1 MSRLRR
7 DCYERMQYRE
17 EHIDDILSL
26 LYPQLTKPLGEC
38 VVLDMGCGI
47 GGLSIPASFRVKEI
61 LGIDVNESYI
71 STCKEKA
78 KERGIDNA
86 RFKVMSLFDLDE
98 ERAYDVV
105 LCSDV
110 LEHVED
116 QEGVLRRVVTSL
128 KEGGVFYLTTN
139 NKYWP
144 MEGHY
149 GMLFLSYQSREKAL
163 KRVRKKNWKFYNIY
177 PLSYRNLRE
186 LLSKHPIEYEFKAP
200 RNPSRLM
207 YKIGAKFV
215 QMSSVFWNFS
225 NAFQVIGKKVSWHDG
240 GVGR

>member
-1 MSRLRR
+1 
-7 DCYERMQYRE
+7 MQYRE

-26 LYPQLTKPLGEC
+26 LYPQLTKPLEEC
-38 VVLDMGCGI
+38 TVLDMGCGI

-61 LGIDVNESYI
+61 LGIDVNESYVSI
-71 STCKEKA
+71 CKEKA
-78 KERGIDNA
+78 EEKGADNA
-86 RFKVMSLFDLDE
+86 EFKVMSLFNLDE
-98 ERAYDVV
+98 EGVYDVV

-110 LEHVED
+110 LEHVQNQD
-116 QEGVLRRVVTSL
+116 GVLRAIVTSL
-128 KEGGVFYLTTN
+128 KDDGVFYLTTN

-163 KRVRKKNWKFYNIY
+163 KRVKRKNWKFYNIY
-177 PLSYRNLRE
+177 PLSYRRVRE

-200 RNPSRLM
+200 KNPSQLI

-215 QMSSVFWNFS
+215 RMSSLFWNFS
-225 NAFQVIGKKVSWHDG
+225 NAFQVIGKKVSSHEG
-240 GVGR
+240 GMER